1 MLQSS
6 SKHILDQQNKKIY
19 TYLLLVI
26 FCLVNTSCIKQMNLY
41 QGDKEEDENGGNA
54 STNQEVI
61 CEPDF
66 LYPFD
71 KETQYVQA
79 EIIIHTK
86 TKLSD
91 VQTMTAQIPPLKYNK
106 SWLCMLTQDDCQ
118 HAEFSCTW
126 AAIHG
131 KPLSKE
137 YFYDLTHLQTG
148 DLPPDM
154 YVLGKTLGSTS

>member
-1 MLQSS
+1 MILGSL
-6 SKHILDQQNKKIY
+6 ILDQRNRKVFIY
-19 TYLLLVI
+19 MLLIL
-26 FCLVNTSCIKQMNLY
+26 FCLFTTSCIKQMNLY

-71 KETQYVQA
+71 KETQHVQA

-91 VQTMTAQIPPLKYNK
+91 VETMTSQIPPLKYNK
-106 SWLCMLTQDDCQ
+106 SWL
-118 HAEFSCTW
+118 
-126 AAIHG
+126 
-131 KPLSKE
+131 
-137 YFYDLTHLQTG
+137 
-148 DLPPDM
+148 
-154 YVLGKTLGSTS
+154 

>member
-1 MLQSS
+1 MILGSL
-6 SKHILDQQNKKIY
+6 ILDQRNRKVFIY
-19 TYLLLVI
+19 MLLIL
-26 FCLVNTSCIKQMNLY
+26 FCLFTTSCIKQMNLY

-71 KETQYVQA
+71 KETQHVQA

-118 HAEFSCTW
+118 HAAFS
-126 AAIHG
+126 
-131 KPLSKE
+131 
-137 YFYDLTHLQTG
+137 
-148 DLPPDM
+148 
-154 YVLGKTLGSTS
+154 

>member
-1 MLQSS
+1 MLL
-6 SKHILDQQNKKIY
+6 IL
-19 TYLLLVI
+19 
-26 FCLVNTSCIKQMNLY
+26 FCLFTTSCIKQMNLY

-71 KETQYVQA
+71 KETQHVQA

-91 VQTMTAQIPPLKYNK
+91 VQTMTAQIPPLKYNHVHGQRYMENLYQRSIFTILLTSK
-106 SWLCMLTQDDCQ
+106 QEIFLPICMC
-118 HAEFSCTW
+118 
-126 AAIHG
+126 
-131 KPLSKE
+131 
-137 YFYDLTHLQTG
+137 
-148 DLPPDM
+148 
-154 YVLGKTLGSTS
+154 